1 MYEEGWCGEQG
12 SGGKIISQL
21 PLLQFA
27 FKLVL
32 KRLIHSNWNLA
43 KEKPFSKGSFS
54 CKFLWLV
61 SAMETKE
68 TDRVVIA
75 KPVPSRP
82 TCSNFGSFT
91 HPQPSQD
98 EAPST
103 VVYKPQAK
111 LVSKRTA
118 SLLANM
124 GNFDSIRNPTR
135 NAASSNDVE
144 AAVHQGTERLTISVE
159 EEGEEDPKAAS
170 SAQGVGVG
178 HVFDRPSYDGYNW
191 RKYGQKH
198 VKGSEFPRS
207 YYKCTHPSCPVK
219 KKVERS
225 FDGQIAE
232 IVYKGDHNHSKPL
245 PPPPQ
250 PKRNPSNEQGEIR
263 IGTGLPAIDHHAPE
277 FEEGSSRGG
286 DLDEPRSKKRKVED
300 QVNDHQSGIAAAQE
314 PGTDPEVVGDG
325 FRWRKYGQKVVRGN
339 PFPRSYYR
347 CTNLKCTVRKYV
359 ERAPDDPKT
368 LVTTYEGKH
377 NHDMPSR
384 TLIPA
389 PPASSDEPENSSV
402 SRAKP

>member
-1 MYEEGWCGEQG
+1 MFFCVHLL
-12 SGGKIISQL
+12 L
-21 PLLQFA
+21 PIARSINTFENVNPRA
-27 FKLVL
+27 IVME
-32 KRLIHSNWNLA
+32 R
-43 KEKPFSKGSFS
+43 KGSFS

-135 NAASSNDVE
+135 NAASANDVE

-159 EEGEEDPKAAS
+159 EEGEEEDPKAAS

-263 IGTGLPAIDHHAPE
+263 TGTGLPAIDQHAPE